1 MVEQPI
7 KKVQVPCQICYV
19 NQCLFHYWNQ
29 DNSENIIPQNALFIV
44 SFSFLCQWHSLIF
57 GHRCETFHVSWL
69 HIPLHLFNIGYN
81 STVWTSSSCSVHQIG
96 PWIFVIRHRDQ
107 VSEPEPAA
115 IWSNNRLEVFID
127 LSLLTGSIE
136 FRSSDGYAPSPSLT
150 GGTVFGERE
159 RGGEEKEGCLNCVGT
174 YLPVTVLQE
183 CRLF

>member
-7 KKVQVPCQICYV
+7 RKAQVRCQICYV

-29 DNSENIIPQNALFIV
+29 DNSENIIQQNALFIV

-57 GHRCETFHVSWL
+57 GHRCETFHVSWP

-81 STVWTSSSCSVHQIG
+81 FTMWTSSSCTVHQTG

-115 IWSNNRLEVFID
+115 FWSNNWLEVFID
-127 LSLLTGSIE
+127 LSLLTGSIK
-136 FRSSDGYAPSPSLT
+136 FRSQMDRLPVEASQETLCL
-150 GGTVFGERE
+150 ERE
-159 RGGEEKEGCLNCVGT
+159 REREREREGVKRKKA
-174 YLPVTVLQE
+174 V
-183 CRLF
+183 